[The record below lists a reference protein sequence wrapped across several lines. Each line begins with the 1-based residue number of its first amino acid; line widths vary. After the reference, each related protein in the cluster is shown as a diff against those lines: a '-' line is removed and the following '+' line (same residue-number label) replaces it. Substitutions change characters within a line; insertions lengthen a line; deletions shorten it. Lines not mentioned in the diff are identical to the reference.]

1 MKFKRIH
8 KRTKKQTKRSGFL
21 SMELVLVLPIFG
33 IVLFALLEF
42 TLLFYA
48 RADVVEASRIGARL
62 ATLPGVTQE
71 NVEQEVLKIL
81 PPQLGQ
87 GAVIQTELGEH
98 AGDVVTV
105 AVSIPMS
112 LASPNLL
119 WPIGYDLTEQNLYSE
134 TRMIKE

>member
-1 MKFKRIH
+1 MNVKRIQKNQ
-8 KRTKKQTKRSGFL
+8 KRIERKGFL
-21 SMELVLVLPIFG
+21 SMELALVLPVFG
-33 IVLFALLEF
+33 IVLFALFEF

-71 NVEQEVLKIL
+71 NVEQEVKKVL

-87 GAVIQTELGEH
+87 GAVVQADMGEKP
-98 AGDVVTV
+98 GDIVMV
-105 AVSIPMS
+105 AVSIPMT

-119 WPIGYDLTEQNLYSE
+119 WPIGYDIKGQNLYSE

>member
-1 MKFKRIH
+1 MNFKRIH
-8 KRTKKQTKRSGFL
+8 KNKTKQTKRTGFL
-21 SMELVLVLPIFG
+21 SMELALVLPIFG
-33 IVLFALLEF
+33 IVMFALLEF

-71 NVEQEVLKIL
+71 NVENEVLKIL

-87 GAVIQTELGEH
+87 GAVIRADMGENS
-98 AGDVVTV
+98 GDVVMV
-105 AVSIPMS
+105 AVSIPMT

-119 WPIGYDLTEQNLYSE
+119 WPIGYDLKEHKLYSE

>member
-1 MKFKRIH
+1 
-8 KRTKKQTKRSGFL
+8 
-21 SMELVLVLPIFG
+21 MELALVLPIFG

-87 GAVIQTELGEH
+87 GAVVKADLGENS
-98 AGDVVTV
+98 GDLVMV
-105 AVSIPMS
+105 AVSIPMT

-119 WPIGYDLTEQNLYSE
+119 WPIGYDIKGQKLYSE

>member
-1 MKFKRIH
+1 
-8 KRTKKQTKRSGFL
+8 
-21 SMELVLVLPIFG
+21 MELALVLPIFG
-33 IVLFALLEF
+33 IVMFGLLEF

-62 ATLPGVTQE
+62 ATLPGMTQL
-71 NVEQEVLKIL
+71 NIEQEVRKIL

-87 GAVIQTELGEH
+87 GAVIQTEMGEH
-98 AGDVVTV
+98 SGDIVMV
-105 AVSIPMS
+105 AVSIPMT

-119 WPIGYDLTEQNLYSE
+119 WPVGYDLKGQNLYSE

>member
-1 MKFKRIH
+1 
-8 KRTKKQTKRSGFL
+8 
-21 SMELVLVLPIFG
+21 MELALVLPIFG

-62 ATLPGVTQE
+62 ATLPGITQE

-87 GAVIQTELGEH
+87 GAVIQTEMGEH
-98 AGDVVTV
+98 PGDVVMV
-105 AVSIPMS
+105 AVSIPMN

-119 WPIGYDLTEQNLYSE
+119 WPVGYDLQGQNLYSE

>member
-8 KRTKKQTKRSGFL
+8 KHKKQTERTGFM
-21 SMELVLVLPIFG
+21 SMELALVLPIFG
-33 IVLFALLEF
+33 IVMFGLLEF

-62 ATLPGVTQE
+62 ATLPGMTRQ

-87 GAVIQTELGEH
+87 GAVIQAQLGEH
-98 AGDVVTV
+98 SGDIVMV
-105 AVSIPMS
+105 AVSIPMT

-119 WPIGYDLTEQNLYSE
+119 WPVGYDLKGQNLYSE

>member
-1 MKFKRIH
+1 MQVKRVQH
-8 KRTKKQTKRSGFL
+8 NSKQPERSGFL
-21 SMELVLVLPIFG
+21 SMELALVLPIFG

-62 ATLPGVTQE
+62 ATLPGITQE

-87 GAVIQTELGEH
+87 GAVIQTEMGEH
-98 AGDVVTV
+98 PGDVVMV
-105 AVSIPMS
+105 AVSIQMN

-119 WPIGYDLTEQNLYSE
+119 WPVGYDLQGQNLYSE

>member
-1 MKFKRIH
+1 MKVKRVQH
-8 KRTKKQTKRSGFL
+8 NSRQPERRGFL
-21 SMELVLVLPIFG
+21 SMELALVLPIFG

-62 ATLPGVTQE
+62 ASLPGITQE

-87 GAVIQTELGEH
+87 GAVIQTEMGEH
-98 AGDVVTV
+98 PGDVVMV
-105 AVSIPMS
+105 AVSIPMN

-119 WPIGYDLTEQNLYSE
+119 WPIGYDLHGQNLYSE

>member
-1 MKFKRIH
+1 MKFQRIH
-8 KRTKKQTKRSGFL
+8 KHKKQTKRTGFL
-21 SMELVLVLPIFG
+21 SMELALVLPIFG
-33 IVLFALLEF
+33 IVMFGLLEF

-62 ATLPGVTQE
+62 ATLPGVTQQ

-87 GAVIQTELGEH
+87 GAVIQAEIGEH
-98 AGDVVTV
+98 SGDVVMV
-105 AVSIPMS
+105 AVSIPMT

-119 WPIGYDLTEQNLYSE
+119 WPVGYDLKGQNLYSE

>member
-1 MKFKRIH
+1 MRVKRVQH
-8 KRTKKQTKRSGFL
+8 HSQQPERRGFL
-21 SMELVLVLPIFG
+21 SMELALVLPIFG

-62 ATLPGVTQE
+62 ATLPGITQE
-71 NVEQEVLKIL
+71 NVQQEVLKIL

-87 GAVIQTELGEH
+87 GAVIQTEMGEH
-98 AGDVVTV
+98 AGDIVMV
-105 AVSIPMS
+105 AVSIPMN

-119 WPIGYDLTEQNLYSE
+119 WPVGYDLTGQNLYSE

>member
-8 KRTKKQTKRSGFL
+8 KHKKQTKRTGFL
-21 SMELVLVLPIFG
+21 SMELALVLPIFG
-33 IVLFALLEF
+33 IVMFGLLEF

-62 ATLPGVTQE
+62 ATLPGMTQL
-71 NVEQEVLKIL
+71 NIEQEVRKIL

-87 GAVIQTELGEH
+87 GAVIQTEMGEH
-98 AGDVVTV
+98 SGDIVMV
-105 AVSIPMS
+105 AVSIPMT

-119 WPIGYDLTEQNLYSE
+119 WPVGYDLKGQNLYSE

>member
-1 MKFKRIH
+1 MRVIRKQNKQRRVKR
-8 KRTKKQTKRSGFL
+8 RGFL
-21 SMELVLVLPIFG
+21 SMELALVLPIFA
-33 IVLFALLEF
+33 IVLFALVEF

-62 ATLPGVTQE
+62 ATMPGITQQ
-71 NVEQEVLKIL
+71 NVEAEVKKIL

-87 GAVIQTELGEH
+87 GAVIKTEMGKH
-98 AGDVVTV
+98 SGDVVMV
-105 AVSIPMS
+105 AVSIPMT

-119 WPIGYDLTEQNLYSE
+119 WPVGYNLKGQNLYSE

>member
-1 MKFKRIH
+1 MKATR
-8 KRTKKQTKRSGFL
+8 KQQNRRQPERRGFL
-21 SMELVLVLPIFG
+21 SMELALVLPIFA

-62 ATLPGVTQE
+62 ATMPGITRE
-71 NVEQEVLKIL
+71 NVELEVKKVL

-87 GAVIQTELGEH
+87 GAVVETQIGAH
-98 AGDVVTV
+98 SGDVVMV
-105 AVSIPMS
+105 AVSIPMT

-119 WPIGYDLTEQNLYSE
+119 WPVGYNIKGQNLYSE

>member
-1 MKFKRIH
+1 
-8 KRTKKQTKRSGFL
+8 
-21 SMELVLVLPIFG
+21 MELALVLPIFG

-62 ATLPGVTQE
+62 ATLPGITQE
-71 NVEQEVLKIL
+71 NVQQEVLKIL

-87 GAVIQTELGEH
+87 GAVIQTEMGEH
-98 AGDVVTV
+98 AGDIVMV
-105 AVSIPMS
+105 AVSIPMN

-119 WPIGYDLTEQNLYSE
+119 WPVGYDLTGQNLYSE

>member
-1 MKFKRIH
+1 
-8 KRTKKQTKRSGFL
+8 
-21 SMELVLVLPIFG
+21 MELVLVLPIFG

-87 GAVIQTELGEH
+87 GAVIQAEMGEH
-98 AGDVVTV
+98 SGDVVMV
-105 AVSIPMS
+105 AVSIPMA

-119 WPIGYDLTEQNLYSE
+119 WPIGYDLNKQNLYSE

>member
-1 MKFKRIH
+1 VNIKRIQ
-8 KRTKKQTKRSGFL
+8 KKQKRAKRRGFL
-21 SMELVLVLPIFG
+21 SMELALVLPIFG
-33 IVLFALLEF
+33 IVMFALLEF

-62 ATLPGVTQE
+62 ATLPGVTQN

-87 GAVIQTELGEH
+87 GAVVKADLGENS
-98 AGDVVTV
+98 GDIVMV
-105 AVSIPMS
+105 AVSIPMT

-119 WPIGYDLTEQNLYSE
+119 WPIGYNIKGQNLYSE

>member
-1 MKFKRIH
+1 MKFQRIH
-8 KRTKKQTKRSGFL
+8 KHKNQTKRTGFL
-21 SMELVLVLPIFG
+21 SMELALVLPIFG
-33 IVLFALLEF
+33 IVMFGLLEF

-62 ATLPGVTQE
+62 ATLPGVTQQ
-71 NVEQEVLKIL
+71 NIEQEVLKIL

-87 GAVIQTELGEH
+87 GAVIQAEMGEH
-98 AGDVVTV
+98 SGDIVMV
-105 AVSIPMS
+105 AVSIPMT

-119 WPIGYDLTEQNLYSE
+119 WPVGYDLKGQNLYSE

>member
-1 MKFKRIH
+1 MIVKRVQH
-8 KRTKKQTKRSGFL
+8 NSRQSERRGFL
-21 SMELVLVLPIFG
+21 SMELALVLPIFG

-62 ATLPGVTQE
+62 ASLPGITQE

-87 GAVIQTELGEH
+87 GAVIQTEMGEH
-98 AGDVVTV
+98 PGDVVMV
-105 AVSIPMS
+105 AVSIPMK

-119 WPIGYDLTEQNLYSE
+119 WPIGYDLQGQNLYSE

>member
-1 MKFKRIH
+1 
-8 KRTKKQTKRSGFL
+8 
-21 SMELVLVLPIFG
+21 MELALVLPIFG
-33 IVLFALLEF
+33 IVMFALLEF

-81 PPQLGQ
+81 SPQLGQ
-87 GAVIQTELGEH
+87 GAVIQTEMGEH
-98 AGDVVTV
+98 SGDVVMV
-105 AVSIPMS
+105 AVSIPMT

-119 WPIGYDLTEQNLYSE
+119 WPIGYDLKGQNLYSE
-134 TRMIKE
+134 TRMIRE

>member
-8 KRTKKQTKRSGFL
+8 KHKKQTKRTGFL
-21 SMELVLVLPIFG
+21 SMELALVLPIFG
-33 IVLFALLEF
+33 IVMFGLLEF

-62 ATLPGVTQE
+62 ATLPGMTQQ
-71 NVEQEVLKIL
+71 NIEQEVRKIL
-81 PPQLGQ
+81 SPQLGQ
-87 GAVIQTELGEH
+87 GAVIQTEMGEH
-98 AGDVVTV
+98 SGDIVMV
-105 AVSIPMS
+105 AVSIPMT

-119 WPIGYDLTEQNLYSE
+119 WPVGYDLKGQNLYSE

>member
-1 MKFKRIH
+1 MKVKRKQH
-8 KRTKKQTKRSGFL
+8 KCRQTKRRGFL
-21 SMELVLVLPIFG
+21 SMELALVLPIFA

-62 ATLPGVTQE
+62 ATMPGITQQ
-71 NVEQEVLKIL
+71 NVEQEVKKVL

-87 GAVIQTELGEH
+87 GAVIQTQIGKH
-98 AGDVVTV
+98 SGDVVMV
-105 AVSIPMS
+105 GVSIPMS
-112 LASPNLL
+112 LAAPNLL
-119 WPIGYDLTEQNLYSE
+119 WPVGYDLKGQNLYSE

>member
-1 MKFKRIH
+1 
-8 KRTKKQTKRSGFL
+8 
-21 SMELVLVLPIFG
+21 MELALVLPIFA

-62 ATLPGVTQE
+62 ATMPGITRE
-71 NVEQEVLKIL
+71 NVELEVKKVL

-87 GAVIQTELGEH
+87 GAVVETQIGAH
-98 AGDVVTV
+98 SGDVVMV
-105 AVSIPMS
+105 AVSIPMT

-119 WPIGYDLTEQNLYSE
+119 WPVGYNIKGQNLYSE

>member
-1 MKFKRIH
+1 
-8 KRTKKQTKRSGFL
+8 
-21 SMELVLVLPIFG
+21 MELALVLPIFG
-33 IVLFALLEF
+33 IVMFALLEF

-62 ATLPGVTQE
+62 ATLPGVTQQ

-87 GAVIQTELGEH
+87 GAVVQADLGKNS
-98 AGDVVTV
+98 GDVVMV
-105 AVSIPMS
+105 AVSIPMT

-119 WPIGYDLTEQNLYSE
+119 WPVGYNIKGQNLYSE